1 MDWKRMLA
9 YITGSVDQEL
19 LQRNDY
25 LATENRILRNQ
36 LKGRL
41 RLTDQE
47 RISLAERGRRL
58 GRKAL
63 EEVAQIVRPE
73 TILGWHRK
81 LVAKKFDGSK
91 NRSTPGRP
99 PTPQSLED
107 LVLEMARDNRSWGY
121 KRMVGALGNLRH
133 KLRRQT
139 VANILKRHGLVPA
152 PERGKILLWK
162 DFIRSHL
169 EVLAAVDFFTAE
181 VWTAG
186 GLITY
191 YVLVFLRIAPRRVSI
206 AGFTPSPDVNWMKQ
220 IARNMTM
227 AEEGFLDG
235 CRYLLHDRDAKL
247 CTAFDDILRS
257 AGIQPIVLPPRSPNL
272 NAHCE
277 RWIRSVKAELLSKLI
292 LFGERSLGHCLG
304 NYVEHFHAERNHQGK
319 GNIILFPAPEDRI
332 GETSGTIR
340 KRERLGGLLH
350 SITARP
356 HEFWRVAAGITPAA
370 LAEPDWDR

>member
-1 MDWKRMLA
+1 
-9 YITGSVDQEL
+9 
-19 LQRNDY
+19 
-25 LATENRILRNQ
+25 
-36 LKGRL
+36 
-41 RLTDQE
+41 
-47 RISLAERGRRL
+47 
-58 GRKAL
+58 
-63 EEVAQIVRPE
+63 
-73 TILGWHRK
+73 
-81 LVAKKFDGSK
+81 
-91 NRSTPGRP
+91 
-99 PTPQSLED
+99 
-107 LVLEMARDNRSWGY
+107 
-121 KRMVGALGNLRH
+121 
-133 KLRRQT
+133 
-139 VANILKRHGLVPA
+139 
-152 PERGKILLWK
+152 
-162 DFIRSHL
+162 
-169 EVLAAVDFFTAE
+169 
-181 VWTAG
+181 
-186 GLITY
+186 
-191 YVLVFLRIAPRRVSI
+191 
-206 AGFTPSPDVNWMKQ
+206 MKQ